1 MEKFFKNRSINQA
14 NIVSIVFS
22 ATFALILIFLMAYN
36 SYKEYQEDVKKI
48 KKEYLIKQKN
58 IIKNETNRAL
68 KFIRYKQLHSNG
80 KSQKELQKEIVD
92 AIENMRNERD
102 GTGYIFIY
110 TFDGVNIADP
120 ILKQNAGKNLINFK
134 DPTGKRVIY
143 ELIKVSKQKDGGYVK
158 YVWNKPIVN
167 ILAPKISY
175 AKAYKHWRWMV
186 GSGVYLDDI
195 QKVLAKKQKEYN
207 KKMLHYF
214 IQILLFAVIL
224 FAGSML
230 VYRYVT
236 YLITKDIGYM
246 QKKFESVFFN
256 YDTIDTEKIIFRE
269 FKEISLYANRMIL
282 ESKQKSKAL
291 KELNETLEKRVEQKT
306 IMLEF
311 AKNRA
316 ENLLKAQD
324 KFIKN
329 AIHEINTPL
338 SIILANIE
346 LYNLKYKKNKYL
358 TKIEAGIKII
368 HNIYNDLSYLVKKDR
383 VVYTPK
389 EINFSKFLK
398 ERVSFF
404 TDVAMGNSLEFEA
417 DIEDDIYLY
426 FNETQLQ
433 RISDNN
439 ISNAIKYSFENSKIY
454 IKLYKEKDNIIFEIE
469 NRGEN
474 IKDNDKL
481 FERFYREDDARG
493 GFGLGLNIVK
503 EICDKT
509 GVKIEIY
516 SKEMINNFKYI
527 FKRQKDE
534 DSSS

>member
-36 SYKEYQEDVKKI
+36 NYKEYKQEVAKI
-48 KKEYLIKQKN
+48 KKDYLLKQKEIIKQ
-58 IIKNETNRAL
+58 ETNRAL
-68 KFIRYKQLHSNG
+68 RYIRYKQMHSNG
-80 KSQKELQKEIVD
+80 KSKKELQKEIVD

-110 TFDGVNIADP
+110 TFDGINIADP
-120 ILKQNAGKNLINFK
+120 ILKQNSGKNLLNFK
-134 DPTGKRVIY
+134 DPNGKRVIY

-167 ILAPKISY
+167 TLAPKISY
-175 AKAYKHWRWMV
+175 AKAYKPWKWMV

-214 IQILLFAVIL
+214 LQILLFAVIL

-256 YDTIDTEKIIFRE
+256 YDTINTDKIIFKE
-269 FKEISLYANRMIL
+269 FKEISLYANRMIT
-282 ESKQKSKAL
+282 ETKEKSQAL

-306 IMLEF
+306 VMLEF

-316 ENLLKAQD
+316 ETLLSAQD

-346 LYNLKYKKNKYL
+346 LYNLKYKKNRYL
-358 TKIEAGIKII
+358 TKIEAGVKII

-383 VVYTPK
+383 VTYSPA
-389 EINFSKFLK
+389 EINFSNFLK
-398 ERVSFF
+398 ERVDFF
-404 TDVAMGNSLEFEA
+404 TDVAIGNSLFFET
-417 DIEDDIYLY
+417 DIDENIYIY

-433 RISDNN
+433 RVCDNN
-439 ISNAIKYSFENSKIY
+439 ISNAIKYSFENSKIM
-454 IKLYKEKDNIIFEIE
+454 IKLYQKNDKVFFSIE

-474 IKDNDKL
+474 IKDYEKL
-481 FERFYREDDARG
+481 FDRFYREDDARG

-503 EICDKT
+503 EICEKT
-509 GVKIEIY
+509 GVNIEIY
-516 SKEMINNFKYI
+516 SKNQLNRFVYVFEGGTN
-527 FKRQKDE
+527 E
-534 DSSS
+534 DSTA